1 MDKRGI
7 TRRPSFPIQ
16 LEDESRTVTALFPRV
31 AAITALLLIVT
42 TTIRGVDGAKTWDKV
57 GFFFSV
63 ASAVLLAL
71 WYLRRATMKPSRL
84 ALVVCVGAFLWGIA
98 TVERPS
104 LSTFYWEGF
113 GRSVALLCIPVA
125 VLVIPLSVWVRRSRV
140 RAFVFGAAVMPLAV
154 FDLLSLLRDSYEF
167 AFAPNN
173 VFVVN
178 EVLAPVAGRMPG
190 ANFVPQYTLLFGWLL
205 LPLRHH
211 LSANAMVNLAAILL
225 GGLGVTSVVL
235 TVVLARRCLPP
246 RSLWLAVLV
255 TVPLVTVTVLH
266 GLVTSSLGSYF
277 QELPLRMFPAML
289 CTVIAVRALDGLLL
303 GVLHAGTL
311 VSLGAL
317 AGLMAWN
324 SQDIGVVVA
333 VTSGVVLQLAARGS
347 LRKRATAMWLA
358 GLIPGLIA
366 YPLWA
371 LTAGHPL
378 DGRYFALT
386 VRSFG
391 NGFGSA
397 PIQVPGPVLL
407 VLPVMLGSAV
417 VGASLLWRS
426 SRVSS
431 HLPDHKRLAIVTL
444 AFVGLWS
451 VGFLPYYVNRSYA
464 SGQLQ
469 VFLLPFALCCCALLS
484 LCLDVLPVG
493 GRNRRRTRRV
503 LGHRSVWLLPV
514 TLPVAVGFSALLQT
528 PNPSTTLS
536 TLFNPP
542 ASNGFAS
549 TLDETETQAPGSGW
563 PGPPGSTLSAL
574 VTKEISLAQLYARS
588 HGGGTVG
595 YFGPNAN
602 YLTLLSGVQSRLL
615 YDDPIDFTI
624 GPAAHQLGC
633 AYLLDHPT
641 TWLVTEPGATAF
653 TGAAACGAYKALSVP
668 NELPGTIFR
677 LRTAPD
683 HSR

>member
-1 MDKRGI
+1 M
-7 TRRPSFPIQ
+7 
-16 LEDESRTVTALFPRV
+16 
-31 AAITALLLIVT
+31 TALLLIVT
-42 TTIRGVDGAKTWDKV
+42 TALRGADGAKTWDKV
-57 GFFFSV
+57 GFFLSV
-63 ASAVLLAL
+63 ASAVLLGA

-125 VLVIPLSVWVRRSRV
+125 VLLIPLSAWIRRTRL
-140 RAFVFGAAVMPLAV
+140 RAFVVGAAVVPLAV
-154 FDLLSLLRDSYEF
+154 FDLLSLLRDTYDF

-178 EVLAPVAGRMPG
+178 EVLAPVAGRVPD
-190 ANFVPQYTLLFGWLL
+190 ANFVPQYTLLFGWMLV
-205 LPLRHH
+205 PLRHH
-211 LSANAMVNLAAILL
+211 LSADAMVNLSAIGL
-225 GGLGVTSVVL
+225 GGLGAISVVL

-246 RSLWLAVLV
+246 RSLWLAVLL

-289 CTVIAVRALDGLLL
+289 CTAIAVRALDGLLQ
-303 GVLHAGTL
+303 GVLHTGTL
-311 VSLGAL
+311 VSLGVL

-333 VTSGVVLQLAARGS
+333 VASGVVLQLAARGS
-347 LRKRATAMWLA
+347 LRKRATARWLA

-371 LTAGHPL
+371 LAAGHPL
-378 DGRYFALT
+378 NANYFALT

-407 VLPVMLGSAV
+407 VLPFMLGSAV
-417 VGASLLWRS
+417 VGVCLLVRS
-426 SRVSS
+426 SGGSS
-431 HLPDHKRLAIVTL
+431 PLPRHTRLAIVTL

-469 VFLLPFALCCCALLS
+469 VFLLPFALCSCALLS
-484 LCLDVLPVG
+484 LCLDVFPVG
-493 GRNRRRTRRV
+493 GRDGRQTSRSLRNR
-503 LGHRSVWLLPV
+503 GAWLLPV
-514 TLPVAVGFSALLQT
+514 TLPVAVGVGALLQT
-528 PNPSTTLS
+528 PNPSGTLR
-536 TLFNPP
+536 TLFHSP
-542 ASNGFAS
+542 SYNGFAS
-549 TLDETETQAPGSGW
+549 TLEETETQTPVSGR
-563 PGPPGSTLSAL
+563 PASTLSAL
-574 VTKEISLAQLYARS
+574 VTKEISIAQTYART
-588 HGGGTVG
+588 HGGGSVG

-615 YDDPIDFTI
+615 YDDPVDFTI
-624 GPAAHQLGC
+624 EPAALRLGC

-653 TGAAACGAYKALSVP
+653 TGASVCGAYKAVYVP
-668 NELPGTIFR
+668 HELPGTIFR
-677 LRTAPD
+677 LRSA
-683 HSR
+683 H